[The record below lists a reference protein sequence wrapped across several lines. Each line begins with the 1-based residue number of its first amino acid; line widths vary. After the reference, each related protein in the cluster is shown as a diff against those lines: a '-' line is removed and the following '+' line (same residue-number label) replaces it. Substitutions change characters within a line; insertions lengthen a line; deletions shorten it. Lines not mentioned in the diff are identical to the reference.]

1 MNPEATGGI
10 AGFARLVRE
19 TWPELA
25 SATAAHLELVLEAVT
40 LALLIGIPVGIL
52 ASRSKAAERVALT
65 IANILQTIPSLA
77 LLGFLL
83 IAFQGAIG
91 RPPALAALV
100 LYALLP
106 IIKNT
111 VVGLRSVEP
120 GVIEAA
126 RGMGMTG
133 GQRLRLVELPLAVPV
148 ILGGVRLAVVATI
161 GMATIA
167 ALIGARSLGTFIFRG
182 VSLSRPGLILLG
194 AVPTA
199 ALALACDAAL
209 GELERRL
216 DPRRSERLGLRSIP
230 IFATIAL
237 LLAVALWGAWEQ
249 YRPLGGI
256 RPIRIGSKD
265 ATESILLA
273 EMLAALVEDRTDL
286 TVDLRPGLGGSLVC
300 YNAVAGGGLDAY
312 VEYTGTALTTILGLP
327 PKNDPAAVLEEVRD
341 LCRRRDGVDVLDP
354 LGYENTFAILMRR
367 DQADRL
373 GIRKISDLRAH
384 QGTLR
389 PGFGP
394 EFMNRADGYPGL
406 IATYE
411 LTFRNPPRELDRNLL
426 YEAVARGTLDVAAGD
441 STDGRIAALDLVVLE
456 DDRRYFPPYEAVP
469 FVGPSVEGRHPGLR
483 DALNALAGTLDAD
496 TMRRL
501 NRAVDLER
509 RVPREVAREFLESEG
524 LLGSGVTFRD
534 EVPAAD

>member
-1 MNPEATGGI
+1 MNNP
-10 AGFARLVRE
+10 GFIETLRQFGRLVRQ
-19 TWPELA
+19 TAPELGM
-25 SATAAHLELVLEAVT
+25 ATAAHLELVLEAVT
-40 LALLIGIPVGIL
+40 LALLIGLPIGVL
-52 ASRSKAAERVALT
+52 ASRSKGAERVALT
-65 IANILQTIPSLA
+65 IANVLQTIPSLA

-83 IAFQGAIG
+83 IAFGGAIG

-100 LYALLP
+100 LYGLLP

-133 GQRLRLVELPLAVPV
+133 WQRLRLVELPLAVPV

-194 AVPTA
+194 AIPTA
-199 ALALACDAAL
+199 ALALACDSAL

-216 DPRRSERLGLRSIP
+216 DPRRVGKLGLRSIP
-230 IFATIAL
+230 VIATILAL
-237 LLAVALWGAWEQ
+237 LAIALWGAWEQ
-249 YRPLGGI
+249 YRPRPGGP
-256 RPIRIGSKD
+256 PIQIGSKD

-273 EMLAALVEDRTDL
+273 EMLGALVEDRTGR
-286 TVDLRPGLGGSLVC
+286 VVELRPGLGGSLVC

-312 VEYTGTALTTILGLP
+312 VEYTGTALTTILGRP
-327 PKNDPAAVLEEVRD
+327 PRNDPAAVLAEVRD
-341 LCRRRDGVDVLDP
+341 LCRDRDGVTVLDP

-367 DQADRL
+367 EQAEQL
-373 GIRKISDLRAH
+373 GIHAISDLRRH

-406 IATYE
+406 IKAYD
-411 LTFRNPPRELDRNLL
+411 LDFRDKPRELDRNLL
-426 YEAVARGTLDVAAGD
+426 YEAVSRGSLDVAAGD
-441 STDGRIAALDLVVLE
+441 STDGRIAALDLVVLA
-456 DDRRYFPPYEAVP
+456 DDRHYFPPYEAVP
-469 FVGPSVEGRHPGLR
+469 FVGATAMAKSPALVE
-483 DALNALAGTLDAD
+483 ALNALAGRLDAD
-496 TMRRL
+496 TMRKL
-501 NRAVDLER
+501 NRMVDLDRKE
-509 RVPREVAREFLESEG
+509 PRAVALGHLRSLG
-524 LLGSGVTFRD
+524 LLEGG
-534 EVPAAD
+534 P